1 MEEQNT
7 KPISNREQLLF
18 LASSIILAGICSN
31 YSTIGPSSSH
41 ILVARCAAKD
51 LLDSILAGKRPS
63 SPPDMMLPLGRRFL
77 LKTEPVSLT
86 GNSAVSLKSLIG
98 MAMLSVLLKP

>member
-7 KPISNREQLLF
+7 QPLSTREQLLF

-31 YSTIGPSSSH
+31 YSTLGPSSSH

-51 LLDSILAGKRPS
+51 LLDSILK
-63 SPPDMMLPLGRRFL
+63 
-77 LKTEPVSLT
+77 K
-86 GNSAVSLKSLIG
+86 
-98 MAMLSVLLKP
+98 

>member
-7 KPISNREQLLF
+7 KHISNREQLLF

-51 LLDSILAGKRPS
+51 LLDSILK
-63 SPPDMMLPLGRRFL
+63 
-77 LKTEPVSLT
+77 
-86 GNSAVSLKSLIG
+86 
-98 MAMLSVLLKP
+98 